1 MNSKT
6 RALRREKY
14 RQALIEQIKVPIQQ
28 HEITVDSVKTA
39 WLSAGNHADDCE
51 SIVLLHGAGA
61 GAVTWYPSI
70 ASLAQHRHVI
80 VPDIVGYGESDKPDA
95 TYDRSYFS
103 NWLNGFLASLNLTKI
118 CLVGLSQ
125 GGAIAMQ
132 FSLDFPEKVNKLVL
146 VNSAGLGAQPKVLPF
161 LGMLWMNIFPS
172 HLANRFSS
180 RYLVIKPSHKNRYHG
195 LYSLEVVK
203 SCGGKNAFLQG
214 KGSAVAEIPKDQLK
228 KIKPKTLII
237 CGENDRFFSAKY
249 SELAAKIIPNAQL
262 KNIQNAGH
270 MPQMDQVEIFNRTLI
285 DFLKES

>member
-39 WLSAGNHADDCE
+39 WLSAGKDADDCE

-103 NWLNGFLASLNLTKI
+103 NWLYASNG
-118 CLVGLSQ
+118 
-125 GGAIAMQ
+125 
-132 FSLDFPEKVNKLVL
+132 
-146 VNSAGLGAQPKVLPF
+146 
-161 LGMLWMNIFPS
+161 
-172 HLANRFSS
+172 SS
-180 RYLVIKPSHKNRYHG
+180 R
-195 LYSLEVVK
+195 
-203 SCGGKNAFLQG
+203 
-214 KGSAVAEIPKDQLK
+214 
-228 KIKPKTLII
+228 
-237 CGENDRFFSAKY
+237 
-249 SELAAKIIPNAQL
+249 
-262 KNIQNAGH
+262 NI
-270 MPQMDQVEIFNRTLI
+270 
-285 DFLKES
+285 